1 MAPAGEWAL
10 LEKIRRKIPHRF
22 QEPYRLRDDAG
33 LMRIQGENWVFAA
46 DMLVEDVDF
55 RYGQAKPEE
64 VGHKALGINLSD
76 LAAMGAKPIAYLITL
91 GIPRRFPTTWV
102 ARFYD
107 GLNLLARRYHV
118 TCLGGD
124 LSEAKQWMASV
135 TILGRCE
142 NAPVS
147 RQGARPGDILY
158 VTGSLGGAIRRH
170 HLCFQPRVEQGLY
183 LSAKIKPRAMI
194 DISDGLVQDLGHIL
208 SQSKVGAALRL
219 DQIPVSKDAFQMAG
233 GNPKKAV
240 RRALTDGEDFELL
253 FSIPARKQKRLETA
267 WKKQFPRVRL
277 SAIGHILKGRG
288 IHWLDHYKQ
297 IKNPAAGHAGYE
309 HFR

>member
-10 LEKIRRKIPHRF
+10 LEKIRRTIPRRL

-33 LMRIQGENWVFAA
+33 LMRIQGAHWVFAA
-46 DMLVEDVDF
+46 DMLVEGVDF
-55 RYGQAKPEE
+55 RYGHAKPEE

-76 LAAMGAKPIAYLITL
+76 LAAMGAKPVAYLITL
-91 GIPRRFPTTWV
+91 GMPRRFSTAWV
-102 ARFYD
+102 TRFYD
-107 GLNLLARRYHV
+107 GLNRLARRYRM

-124 LSEAKQWMASV
+124 LSEAKQWTASI

-142 NAPVS
+142 NAPIA

-158 VTGSLGGAIRRH
+158 VTGSLGGSLRRH
-170 HLCFQPRVEQGLY
+170 HLGFQPRVEQGLY
-183 LSAKIKPRAMI
+183 LSSKMKPHAMI
-194 DISDGLVQDLGHIL
+194 DISDGLVHDLGHML
-208 SQSKVGAALRL
+208 RQSKAGAALRL

-233 GNPKKAV
+233 GDPAKAL

-253 FSIPARKQKRLETA
+253 FAIPVRQQKQLETGWQKR
-267 WKKQFPRVRL
+267 FPRVPLR
-277 SAIGHILKGRG
+277 AIGHILKGRG
-288 IHWLDHYKQ
+288 IQWMDRQKHV
-297 IKNPAAGHAGYE
+297 KNPAAGRTGYE